1 MLKRGHG
8 RSTAR
13 RIHSSRRGTHTPGSR
28 TNADGSWI
36 RTCTSLIAFGFTIYQ
51 IFQYLSTKE
60 QLREPIVS
68 PQVVGVPM
76 ILVGLTALALAWIQ
90 HRQQIKAL
98 KADF

>member
-1 MLKRGHG
+1 MADRPLDASTRLAAERTRLAQERTLK
-8 RSTAR
+8 A
-13 RIHSSRRGTHTPGSR
+13 
-28 TNADGSWI
+28 WI

-68 PQVVGVPM
+68 PQVFGVLM